1 MVAESLSSPDPDAA
15 LFVLGGWP
23 RPDHAGVWRSSLFE
37 DGGIGDR
44 LRVEAAAVL
53 YRAHPQRIILTGG
66 EGKLANVA
74 AAPAC
79 ASVMRHELIELAVPA
94 DDIFEELS
102 SGNTYEQLQFIKAA
116 LAQFPVSHLRIL
128 SNRYH
133 LARIDAFLNDDL
145 QLQRW
150 CAQRRIQVEAAED
163 VVLEHDRLR
172 WHRLIAEAYASTAM
186 QERIE
191 QENRGVRAILSGSYK
206 R

>member
-1 MVAESLSSPDPDAA
+1 MAAESLSSPDPDAA

-44 LRVEAAAVL
+44 LRVEAAALV
-53 YRAHPQRIILTGG
+53 YKDCPQRIVVTGG
-66 EGKLANVA
+66 KGKLAYVA
-74 AAPAC
+74 GAPAC
-79 ASVMRHELIELAVPA
+79 ASVMKRELFELGVPA
-94 DDIFEELS
+94 EDIFEELG

-133 LARIDAFLNDDL
+133 LARIDAFLNDDP
-145 QLQRW
+145 QLREW
-150 CAQRRIQVEAAED
+150 CAQRRIEVEAAED

-172 WHRLIAEAYASTAM
+172 WHRLITEAYSSPAM
-186 QERIE
+186 RERIE